1 MAKVWRRDKILA
13 SSFIA
18 LAALSILLLVELSI
32 SPGYLG
38 LALILGLIALAAI
51 NWINVSGTTYSNEG
65 SQISSLSDEQD
76 RTAEENSG
84 EAASIESASIKREAF
99 SLENPEFNE
108 SDPSSTISNSSQLNE
123 QGGKIEQLPRTEGS
137 DENLGT
143 PEKKDAHS
151 IEKHNTLRKSRE
163 RGKVKHKQ
171 TSRKKHDP
179 KKALKKI
186 YAK

>member
-76 RTAEENSG
+76 
-84 EAASIESASIKREAF
+84 
-99 SLENPEFNE
+99 
-108 SDPSSTISNSSQLNE
+108 
-123 QGGKIEQLPRTEGS
+123 
-137 DENLGT
+137 
-143 PEKKDAHS
+143 
-151 IEKHNTLRKSRE
+151 
-163 RGKVKHKQ
+163 
-171 TSRKKHDP
+171 
-179 KKALKKI
+179 
-186 YAK
+186 